1 MKLSRI
7 SRAGTAVIV
16 GALALTLAACGSDNP
31 TGDATGDAT
40 NDAAASPAAAISG
53 TFAGAGSSAQA
64 NAIKAWTAAFQSDNP
79 DVTINYDDSG
89 SGAGR
94 EQFIAGGLAWAG
106 SDSALKDEEIEA
118 SQTFCG
124 ADGAINIPVYISP
137 IAIAYNLPGVA
148 DLNLSAENIAKIFTG
163 AITTWDDPAI
173 VADNPD
179 ASLPATAITPV
190 HRSDKSG
197 TTNNFTD
204 WLHANAGD
212 IWTDEKNDA
221 WPLQG
226 GDSAQGTSGVAGVLS
241 QTEGSVGYI
250 DESGVTPDLNIAKIK
265 VGDTFTALTPE
276 GAAAVVSASP
286 LVEGR
291 SANDVSVQIDR
302 TATAE
307 GDYPLL
313 LVSYAIACQNYSDAA
328 TGEFAQA
335 WLSFIVSP
343 EAQDIAAQAAGS
355 APLAGEIADKAA
367 AAAASITVG

>member
-7 SRAGTAVIV
+7 SRAGTAVFV
-16 GALALTLAACGSDNP
+16 GALALALAACGSDDP
-31 TGDATGDAT
+31 TGTATGTSDSSET
-40 NDAAASPAAAISG
+40 PAAAITG

-64 NAIKAWTAAFQSDNP
+64 NAIKAWTAAFQGTNP
-79 DVTINYDDSG
+79 DVTINYDPSG

-106 SDSALKDEEIEA
+106 SDSALKDEELEA
-118 SQTFCG
+118 SKTFCG
-124 ADGAINIPVYISP
+124 AEGAINIPVYISP
-137 IAIAYNLPGVA
+137 IAVAYNLPGVK
-148 DLNLSAENIAKIFTG
+148 DLNLSAENVAKIFTG
-163 AITTWDDPAI
+163 AITTWNDPAL

-179 ASLPATAITPV
+179 AQLPATNITPV

-212 IWTDEKNDA
+212 IWTNEKNDV

-226 GDSAQGTSGVAGVLS
+226 GDSAQGTSGVAGVVS
-241 QTEGSVGYI
+241 QTEGAIAYI

-276 GAAAVVSASP
+276 GAANVVSSSP
-286 LVEGR
+286 LAEGR

-302 TATAE
+302 TASAE

-313 LVSYAIACQNYSDAA
+313 LVSYAIACSHYSDQS
-328 TGEFAQA
+328 TGDFVKA
-335 WLSFIVSP
+335 WLGYIVSD
-343 EAQDIAAQAAGS
+343 AGQQVAAQAAGS
-355 APLAGEIADKAA
+355 APLAGDVATKAA
-367 AAAASITVG
+367 AAVDSITAG